1 MSMPPVGQ
9 NLIPGNGAATAL
21 SHGTPPDCS
30 AGKNLSTVKPR
41 SISAIASL
49 TVAQPGTTGTGASAS
64 AAASAGGVPGL
75 TRYFAP
81 ALSAAGISALRVT
94 VPTPTTQSGTSAA
107 MACTASSAARVRT
120 GAPIAGGRP
129 AGQAGDSD

>member
-21 SHGTPPDCS
+21 SQATPPDCS

-64 AAASAGGVPGL
+64 AAASVHGVE
-75 TRYFAP
+75 R
-81 ALSAAGISALRVT
+81 SARAQGDLDHR
-94 VPTPTTQSGTSAA
+94 Q
-107 MACTASSAARVRT
+107 AARRE
-120 GAPIAGGRP
+120 GARQGCRVGR
-129 AGQAGDSD
+129 AIDREHRNDRRLGDER

>member
-9 NLIPGNGAATAL
+9 NLSPGSGAATAL
-21 SHGTPPDCS
+21 SQGMPPEAS
-30 AGKNLSTVKPR
+30 AGKNLSTVNPR
-41 SISAIASL
+41 SINAIASL
-49 TVAQPGTTGTGASAS
+49 TVAQPGTTGTGASPS

-81 ALSAAGISALRVT
+81 ALKAAGMSALRVT

-107 MACTASSAARVRT
+107 MACTASRACRVL
-120 GAPIAGGRP
+120 
-129 AGQAGDSD
+129 